1 MSDVKTTLEFVS
13 YISDALRGA
22 RSDSLIEYSKPTR
35 VEPIVLLDDRVA
47 SLDFT
52 NDIMQSLTSIFAGYY
67 LQAVALSVNV
77 GKVDVIRLLDKVN
90 PDRDLGDNMLRGIA
104 TMRNHFGNESLRS
117 PFEDANSYRF
127 ALPVPGEVVGLEHF
141 GLENTV
147 GDVIA
152 DEVGRRYDRN
162 RDTSTA
168 VSGKDNLE
176 IVREASNLSVG
187 KLIEVEIEDGD
198 SRAKFPIAIRLIAA
212 ATPPSGVIHTLSLGS
227 KNTSVKERYHG
238 WRSGQLEFIR
248 DLVLCQDLIDDHRK
262 GLLKDNSGIY
272 STTIKRRRK
281 NRLST
286 IFSQNPSVATASNI
300 VVMADETRKELERNI
315 GGRLRDFRTR
325 EKIFK
330 ETYAMLM
337 VVVDPQWE
345 SVTIYHRSIETP
357 TELSAG
363 DLKSASRGKGPD
375 VTEILKAYTAGNT
388 PNL

>member
-1 MSDVKTTLEFVS
+1 MSDAKTTLELVS
-13 YISDALRGA
+13 YLSDTLRSA

-35 VEPIVLLDDRVA
+35 VEPIVLMDDRVA

-67 LQAVALSVNV
+67 LQAVALSMNV
-77 GKVDVIRLLDKVN
+77 GRVDVIRLLDKVN
-90 PDRDLGDNMLRGIA
+90 PDRDLGDNMLRGLA
-104 TMRNHFGNESLRS
+104 GLRASNESDR
-117 PFEDANSYRF
+117 SYRYG
-127 ALPVPGEVVGLEHF
+127 LPVPGEMIGLEHF
-141 GLENTV
+141 GLENDDDD
-147 GDVIA
+147 DVREIIEEDIERRRGQGA
-152 DEVGRRYDRN
+152 DAG
-162 RDTSTA
+162 
-168 VSGKDNLE
+168 GKTNME

-187 KLIEVEIEDGD
+187 KLIEVEVEDNGNK
-198 SRAKFPIAIRLIAA
+198 AKFPIAIRLIAA
-212 ATPPSGVIHTLSLGS
+212 TTPPSGVVHTLSLGS
-227 KNTSVKERYHG
+227 KKTSVKERYHG

-248 DLVLCQDLIDDHRK
+248 DLVLCQDLIDQHRK
-262 GLLKDNSGIY
+262 GLLNDNSGVY
-272 STTIKRRRK
+272 STSRKRRRS
-281 NRLST
+281 NSLSA

-300 VVMADETRKELERNI
+300 VVMAEETRKEIERNI
-315 GGRLRDFRTR
+315 GGRLKDFRTR

-345 SVTIYHRSIETP
+345 GVTIYHRSIETP

-363 DLKSASRGKGPD
+363 DLKTANRGKGPD